1 MQLMSGHS
9 RVSALMATIFLLFNN
24 PLPSAPLTSPSGVD
38 PCVLLCVIFI
48 FKAAGSELY
57 D

>member
-9 RVSALMATIFLLFNN
+9 RVPALMATIFLLFNN